1 VEPGQISDPVDV
13 RLDGPLGELVEGKE
27 LNEELAGRLAGFF
40 IHTPGACAP
49 ELPQSSPRRSPPR
62 SGFVQLRT
70 AAHPA
75 GASLL
80 QSLRPVRRV
89 AELGSFG
96 AQAMSL
102 SDTIAKL
109 RSLNESVPRPARL
122 PSQAEITQAEA
133 ELGVVFHADLRSYL
147 REASDVV
154 FGTREPVTLTIPNSH
169 TDLRL
174 ATREAWDAGVPGDW
188 IPVCEDNGD
197 FYCVRPDGSIAFWA
211 RDGASDETWPS
222 LAAWIEQEWIGQ

>member
-1 VEPGQISDPVDV
+1 MEPGQISDPVDV

-89 AELGSFG
+89 AELGSLG
-96 AQAMSL
+96 LRERAMEMRWSL
-102 SDTIAKL
+102 DARAP
-109 RSLNESVPRPARL
+109 RSTLGDVLAEVVRIFADVRHEATQLPSGTVFFRAHGHREHGVTYFPARDSAHCHEL
-122 PSQAEITQAEA
+122 IIHMEHPDPSLVQLAALVRRA
-133 ELGVVFHADLRSYL
+133 FGPHNPAFDSSFPS
-147 REASDVV
+147 REAGWAVK
-154 FGTREPVTLTIPNSH
+154 LI
-169 TDLRL
+169 
-174 ATREAWDAGVPGDW
+174 DAAKP
-188 IPVCEDNGD
+188 
-197 FYCVRPDGSIAFWA
+197 
-211 RDGASDETWPS
+211 
-222 LAAWIEQEWIGQ
+222 